1 MSKKLKIG
9 IVILLVVTC
18 IVAVIHINSQKEVP
32 CMVIQNGDQEI
43 SVSFADLRKG
53 EFSGELVDGKG
64 TVTAHSYTGILLKE
78 LLSAMGID
86 PAAITALKVTSAD
99 NYSVEFT
106 GEEIRADS
114 MVYAAV
120 TADGKPIEGIDPG
133 TEGVQIIVFGDSN
146 SRRCVRFA
154 SILEIIEE

>member
-9 IVILLVVTC
+9 IVILLVITC
-18 IVAVIHINSQKEVP
+18 SVAVIHISRQETVD
-32 CMVIQNGDQEI
+32 CMVIRSSDKEI
-43 SVSFADLRKG
+43 SVSFEDLRKE

-64 TVTAHSYTGILLKE
+64 TVTAHSYTGILLKD
-78 LLSAMGID
+78 LLASKNMDVSNISV
-86 PAAITALKVTSAD
+86 LKVTSAD

-106 GEEIRADS
+106 GEEIRADG

-133 TEGVQIIVFGDSN
+133 TEGVQIIVFGDPN
-146 SRRCVRFA
+146 SRRCVRYA
-154 SILEIIEE
+154 VILEIIR

>member
-9 IVILLVVTC
+9 IVILLVITC
-18 IVAVIHINSQKEVP
+18 IVAVIHINNQEEVA
-32 CMVIQNGDQEI
+32 CMVIRNGGQDI
-43 SVSFADLRKG
+43 PVPFADLRKG

-64 TVTAHSYTGILLKE
+64 TVTAHSYTGTLLGD
-78 LLSAMGID
+78 LLISKNVDISD
-86 PAAITALKVTSAD
+86 ISVVKVISAD

-106 GEEIRADS
+106 GDEILADS

-120 TADGKPIEGIDPG
+120 AVDGEPIEGIDPG

-146 SRRCVRFA
+146 SKRCVRYA
-154 SILEIIEE
+154 VVIDVIP

>member
-1 MSKKLKIG
+1 MSKNLKIM
-9 IVILLVVTC
+9 IVILLAVTC
-18 IVAVIHINSQKEVP
+18 VVAVIHINSQKEVD
-32 CMVIQNGDQEI
+32 CMVIRTRDQEI

-64 TVTAHSYTGILLKE
+64 TVTTHSYTGILLKD
-78 LLSAMGID
+78 LLSAKGIN
-86 PAAITALKVTSAD
+86 PAEITVLKVTSAD

-106 GEEIRADS
+106 GDEIRADS

-120 TADGKPIEGIDPG
+120 TTDGMPIEGIDPG
-133 TEGVQIIVFGDSN
+133 TEGIQIIVFGDPN

-154 SILEIIEE
+154 AILEIIA

>member
-9 IVILLVVTC
+9 IAILLLATC
-18 IVAVIHINSQKEVP
+18 IVAVIHRNIQKEVA
-32 CMVIQNGDQEI
+32 CMVIRSGNQEI
-43 SVSFADLRKG
+43 SVSFDDLCKA

-64 TVTAHSYTGILLKE
+64 TITAHSYTGILLKD
-78 LLSAMGID
+78 LLSAKGISQGE
-86 PAAITALKVTSAD
+86 ITALKVTSAD

-120 TADGKPIEGIDPG
+120 TTDGQPIEGISSG
-133 TEGVQIIVFGDSN
+133 TEGVQIIVFGDPN
-146 SRRCVRFA
+146 SRRCVRFVA
-154 SILEIIEE
+154 ILEIIT

>member
-18 IVAVIHINSQKEVP
+18 IVAVIHINSQEVVD
-32 CMVIQNGDQEI
+32 CMVIRKGNLEI
-43 SVSFADLRKG
+43 PVSFEDLHKT

-64 TVTAHSYTGILLKE
+64 TVTAHSYTGVLLKD
-78 LLSAMGID
+78 LLSAKAIS
-86 PAAITALKVTSAD
+86 PEEITALKVTSAD

-114 MVYAAV
+114 TVYAAV
-120 TADGKPIEGIDPG
+120 AADGQSIEGIDPG
-133 TEGVQIIVFGDSN
+133 TEGVQIIVFGDPN

-154 SILEIIEE
+154 TILEIIA

>member
-9 IVILLVVTC
+9 IVILLVITC
-18 IVAVIHINSQKEVP
+18 IVAVIHINSHEEVA
-32 CMVIQNGDQEI
+32 CMVIRNGGQDI
-43 SVSFADLRKG
+43 PVSFADLRKG

-64 TVTAHSYTGILLKE
+64 TVTAHSYTGVLLKD
-78 LLSAMGID
+78 LLSVKGIS
-86 PAAITALKVTSAD
+86 PAEITALKVTSAD

-106 GEEIRADS
+106 GDEIRADS

-133 TEGVQIIVFGDSN
+133 TEGVQIVVFGDSN

-154 SILEIIEE
+154 AILEIAS

>member
-18 IVAVIHINSQKEVP
+18 IVAVIHRNSQETVS
-32 CMVIQNGDQEI
+32 CMVIRNGDREI
-43 SVSFADLRKG
+43 SVSFEDLRKE
-53 EFSGELVDGKG
+53 EFAGELVDGKG
-64 TVTAHSYTGILLKE
+64 TVTAHSYTGILLKD
-78 LLSAMGID
+78 LLSDKGID
-86 PAAITALKVTSAD
+86 PAEITALKVTSSD

-114 MVYAAV
+114 TVYAAV

-133 TEGVQIIVFGDSN
+133 TEGVQIIVFGDPD
-146 SRRCVRFA
+146 SRHCVRFA
-154 SILEIIEE
+154 AILEIIA